1 MTTTALQLPPGV
13 TLPALD
19 IPTESAA
26 VVAAIDALPPELSDR
41 NPGSVVVKIAEA
53 MGAFYGPLAYIAE
66 AEPLRLWLRILRLLG
81 VAPKPATPAV
91 VTLRFTKAPESVG
104 IDVTVNAGALVRSGF
119 GSGAVVFRTLEALLI
134 PATVASGEIAAVC
147 VANGAAG
154 NVAANRL
161 QVLATITAGVA
172 SVTNT
177 AAASGGADAET
188 LQALVDRAPLAIRAS
203 ERAVAA
209 ADFEALALQIPGIVR
224 ANVQSFV
231 AGQVSVVILDQA
243 DNLGANAVTA
253 PARAA
258 LIAATVPGVA
268 VTVSRAP
275 VTLFALRTA
284 EVQLRPGFSLY
295 SGAAPV
301 AVAIEAAVNNAI
313 QARSWNFGES
323 LFSNE
328 VSSEIDRLAGVK
340 RVGNL
345 TYSTSEDGGAT
356 WTEPAP
362 LLDGSPIEP
371 HGGALVGLFSSPGL
385 AAAPSFVV
393 TEL

>member
-1 MTTTALQLPPGV
+1 MTTNSLQLPPGV
-13 TLPALD
+13 ALPALD

-41 NPGSVVVKIAEA
+41 NPGSVAVKIAEA
-53 MGAFYGPLAYIAE
+53 MGAFYGPLAHIAE
-66 AEPLRLWLRILRLLG
+66 AEPLRLWLRMLRLLG
-81 VAPKPATPAV
+81 VQPLPATPAV
-91 VTLRFTKAPESVG
+91 TTLRFTKSPEALGV
-104 IDVTVNAGALVRSGF
+104 DVIVDAGAVVRSGY
-119 GSGAVVFRTLEALLI
+119 GSGAVVFRTLETLLI
-134 PATVASGEIAAVC
+134 PATVVSGDVTAAC
-147 VANGAAG
+147 VTNGATG
-154 NVAANRL
+154 NVAAGRL
-161 QVLATITAGVA
+161 TVLSTITAGVA
-172 SVTNT
+172 SVTNP

-209 ADFEALALQIPGIVR
+209 ADFEALSLQVPGIVR
-224 ANVQSFV
+224 ASVQSFV
-231 AGQVSVVILDQA
+231 PGQVSVVVLDQA
-243 DNLGANAVTA
+243 DNQGVDAVTA
-253 PARAA
+253 PARSA

-268 VTVSRAP
+268 VAVSRAP

-345 TYSTSEDGGAT
+345 SFSTSDDGGAT

-362 LLDGSPIEP
+362 LLDGSPVEP
-371 HGGALVGLFSSPGL
+371 SGGPVVGLFSSPGL